1 MPPHEQD
8 IARRIVFR
16 DLLRAPSRSLR
27 PNRSTDGLGQH
38 CKRRIDQTG
47 EAQFDVFVT
56 VDRGILYQQNLRS
69 TKLGFIVL
77 RAQSNR
83 LEDLLPLVSDM
94 LAVLAGV
101 KAGDIVQLELRTNLP

>member
-1 MPPHEQD
+1 MS
-8 IARRIVFR
+8 RI
-16 DLLRAPSRSLR
+16 LLDELYSATSCGHLPGHYVRTAPQMGWASIVNGELIK
-27 PNRSTDGLGQH
+27 LA
-38 CKRRIDQTG
+38 